1 MKDLEKVLMNFIH
14 LTNYGINEIKLN
26 NYSIAFLENKSNI
39 IMNENENHNDYL
51 FRIFDKHFLN

>member
-26 NYSIAFLENKSNI
+26 NYSISFLESKSK
-39 IMNENENHNDYL
+39 IMIKENENHNDYL
-51 FRIFDKHFLN
+51 FRIFDEHFSN